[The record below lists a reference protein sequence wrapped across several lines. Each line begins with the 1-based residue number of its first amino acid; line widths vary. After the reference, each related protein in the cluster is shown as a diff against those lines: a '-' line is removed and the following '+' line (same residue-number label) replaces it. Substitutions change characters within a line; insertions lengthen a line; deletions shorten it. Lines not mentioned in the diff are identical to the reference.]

1 MFSSGKT
8 DIGLRRQVNQDTFA
22 AERFAPD
29 AELFVVCDGMG
40 GVQGGAEASRLACE
54 AFCAVMRHALPDI
67 MTQVECVCSDTEAI
81 AAHKDRLCNCIPD
94 MLTEAADAANRAVYE
109 AAMADESLK
118 GMGTTLVALFVW
130 GSYACG
136 INIGDSRLY
145 ALTGQGIR
153 QLSHDHSYVQYLI
166 DLGKLTPEEA
176 RTSTNRNII
185 TRAVGTAPAL
195 EADIVAVDA
204 GLVGQATFLLCSD
217 GLSGMITDAEM
228 AAIVR
233 GADSLDAAVDA
244 LIAAANAAGGSD
256 NITVVLCR

>member
-1 MFSSGKT
+1 MFSSGRT
-8 DIGLRRQVNQDTFA
+8 DIGLRRKVNQDTFA
-22 AERFAPD
+22 AERFSPD

-40 GVQGGAEASRLACE
+40 GVQGGAQASRLACA
-54 AFCAVMRHALPDI
+54 AFCAAMRQAVPDI
-67 MTQVECVCSDTEAI
+67 IAAAESVCSDGAAI
-81 AAHKDRLCNCIPD
+81 AARRDRLCNRIPD
-94 MLTEAADAANRAVYE
+94 RLIEAADAANRAVYE

-130 GSYACG
+130 GDYACG

-145 ALTGQGIR
+145 AVTEQAMR

-195 EADIVAVDA
+195 EADVVPVDA
-204 GLVGQATFLLCSD
+204 GLVGRATFLLCSD
-217 GLSGMITDAEM
+217 GLSGMLTDAEM
-228 AAIVR
+228 AAVIR
-233 GADSLDAAVDA
+233 GADSLDAAVA
-244 LIAAANAAGGSD
+244 TLIDRANAAGGSD
-256 NITVVLCR
+256 NITAVLCR

>member
-1 MFSSGKT
+1 MQYWGVT
-8 DIGLRRQVNQDTFA
+8 DPGCVRPQNQDAYTMEQLDKNA
-22 AERFAPD
+22 
-29 AELFVVCDGMG
+29 LLCVVCDGMG
-40 GVQGGAEASRLACE
+40 GAKSGNVASTMAVDAFTKEVLAGYKSGISFEQMGALMLAACK
-54 AFCAVMRHALPDI
+54 M
-67 MTQVECVCSDTEAI
+67 
-81 AAHKDRLCNCIPD
+81 
-94 MLTEAADAANRAVYE
+94 ANFVVYDQAQQAE
-109 AAMADESLK
+109 EYR

-130 GSYACG
+130 GNYACG

-145 ALTGQGIR
+145 ALTAQSIR

-185 TRAVGTAPAL
+185 TRAVGTAPVL
-195 EADIVAVDA
+195 EADIVPVDA

-233 GADSLDAAVDA
+233 DADSLDAAVNA
-244 LIAAANAAGGSD
+244 LVDAANAAGGSD